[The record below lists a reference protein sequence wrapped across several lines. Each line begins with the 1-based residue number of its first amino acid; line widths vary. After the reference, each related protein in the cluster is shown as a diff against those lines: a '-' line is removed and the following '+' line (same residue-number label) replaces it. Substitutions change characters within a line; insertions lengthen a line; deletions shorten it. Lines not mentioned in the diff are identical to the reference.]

1 MLTRYTGGVPL
12 KTEKKRIIVVSTI
25 VLVAVIAA
33 AIFIPYFRNKSVSGC
48 MKEDLKNVDNVSLI
62 AHCAEIDGKKD
73 SVAGVKESV
82 RLGANAVIVDLCFRK
97 DGTPV
102 MTDDY
107 SSADSAETVEQLF
120 KAMNDD
126 KYNKTVIYLNIVQL
140 GEMTELNTLAVE
152 YGMLD
157 RLFLTGID
165 SDRYDLIK
173 SDDTIVPFLLDYTFN
188 SDELSSMNDGSFKK
202 PDILEE
208 KGATGFVI
216 NASQISPELVE
227 VLHDY
232 GIYFMADGIDGISEM
247 CEILLDGTENV
258 TVSDIAKAK
267 ETLDKWTEKMQE
279 RYKASVE
286 KSIKELSN
294 KAEEN

>member
-1 MLTRYTGGVPL
+1 MPL

-33 AIFIPYFRNKSVSGC
+33 AIFIPYFRNKSVSGY

-140 GEMTELNTLAVE
+140 GEMTGLNTLAVE

-202 PDILEE
+202 PDILEK
-208 KGATGFVI
+208 KGAAGFVI
-216 NASQISPELVE
+216 DASQISPELVE

-232 GIYFMADGIDGISEM
+232 GIYFMADGIDGVSEM

-294 KAEEN
+294 KAEENY